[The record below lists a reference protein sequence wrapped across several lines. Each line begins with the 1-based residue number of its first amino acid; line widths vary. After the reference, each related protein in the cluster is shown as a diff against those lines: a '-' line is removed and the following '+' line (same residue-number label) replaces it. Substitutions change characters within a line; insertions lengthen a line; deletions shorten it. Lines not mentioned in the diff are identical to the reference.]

1 MVTNAGPPAD
11 FVLIA
16 SQVAAAGCQVRSAA
30 CSGVS
35 LGGWFVDETQRGS
48 ISPMRSRWPRA
59 GIWIVVGASPKLTP
73 TTHRTALLVSRHRN
87 VGGAK
92 SGGKI
97 DPSEIGRASCR
108 ERG

>member
-1 MVTNAGPPAD
+1 MVTRAAPPTD

-59 GIWIVVGASPKLTP
+59 GIWMAGGPSARVTP
-73 TTHRTALLVSRHRN
+73 TTHRTALLLSCHRN

-92 SGGKI
+92 SGGKT
-97 DPSEIGRASCR
+97 DPSTG
-108 ERG
+108 